1 MANYSQKPQTY
12 TVHAVG
18 TMDVSDEEGR
28 YEIEIFDQYRSALQQ
43 LDQFSHVIVVWWA
56 DQHDQP
62 DSRNIL
68 TAELPY
74 APGVKAGVF
83 ACRSEYRPNLI
94 ALTTTP
100 ILAIDEKNGIIT
112 AAYLDAYDG
121 TPVLDLKPY
130 IPVMERIRDY
140 KVAEWMQ
147 DWPDWQEEAGEYFAA
162 HTTNF
167 GN

>member
-1 MANYSQKPQTY
+1 MANNSQKPQAY
-12 TVHAVG
+12 TVQPVG
-18 TMDVSDEEGR
+18 YMHVSEEEGR
-28 YEIEIFDQYRSALQQ
+28 FEIEILPQYRSALQQ

-62 DSRNIL
+62 DRRNIL
-68 TAELPY
+68 TTELPY
-74 APGVKAGVF
+74 APGIKAGVF

-112 AAYLDAYDG
+112 AAYLDAFDG

-130 IPVMERIRDY
+130 TPVMERIRDY

-147 DWPDWQEEAGEYFAA
+147 DWPGWQEEAGEYFAA
-162 HTTNF
+162 HATNF